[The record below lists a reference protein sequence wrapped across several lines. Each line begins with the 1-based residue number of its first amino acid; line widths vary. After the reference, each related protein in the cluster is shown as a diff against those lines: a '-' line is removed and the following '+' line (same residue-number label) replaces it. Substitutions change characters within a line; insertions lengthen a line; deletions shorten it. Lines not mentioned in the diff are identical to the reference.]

1 MDEINES
8 FKQHVLREQLESES
22 ESSSDFDQYYDE
34 GEDDDEEIQY
44 YEYGHEANVTSSVNG
59 FVRKPINHIVGD
71 DSHDVYDFKAF
82 SVINITFGL
91 LDGALNAMPR
101 GGFLYECGE
110 NNQK

>member
-1 MDEINES
+1 ME
-8 FKQHVLREQLESES
+8 LESQS
-22 ESSSDFDQYYDE
+22 TDADSDYDQYYDE
-34 GEDDDEEIQY
+34 SDEDDDNEIQY
-44 YEYGHEANVTSSVNG
+44 YEYGQEVNVTAPVNG
-59 FVRKPINHIVGD
+59 FVRKPISHLNHMVQD
-71 DSHDVYDFKAF
+71 DAHDVYDFKAF